1 MKFVFSCAVAV
12 WTALGAYSAH
22 AQEIDGVLETGPVYS
37 ALFTTSPESGD
48 PIGLAFRN
56 RSPAGQTILTNCLHG
71 MYCKVGRA
79 TTRPMHDTSALKFVD
94 QPSGWLEVTQARDVA
109 METVVFGY
117 EKSVKTRFGVL
128 SVDDTNRIAL
138 KGKLFQ
144 PVIENDDGISIVAHY
159 EMGASDV
166 VLLQKNGG
174 RACPARFQFITVHAK
189 GVQPTKEFGSCS
201 DIIYPQTDLASF
213 ITVSMPGFAGPF
225 ESEAVQNKAMRT
237 KLVFRYERGVLSL
250 NGKAVQ

>member
-1 MKFVFSCAVAV
+1 MKFVLSCAVAV
-12 WTALGAYSAH
+12 WSTVGACA
-22 AQEIDGVLETGPVYS
+22 AQAQAIDGVLESGPVYS

-56 RSPAGQTILTNCLHG
+56 QSPAGQAILGHCLPG

-79 TTRPMHDTSALKFVD
+79 TTRPMRDTNALKFAD

-128 SVDDTNRIAL
+128 SVVENNQMAF
-138 KGKLFQ
+138 KGKLIQ
-144 PVIENDDGISIVAHY
+144 PVIESDNSMSIVAHY
-159 EMGASDV
+159 EMGANDV
-166 VLLQKNGG
+166 VLVQKNGG
-174 RACPARFQFITVHAK
+174 SACPALFQFITVHAK
-189 GVQPTKEFGSCS
+189 GVQPSKEFGSCS

-213 ITVSMPGFAGPF
+213 ITVAMPGFAGPF
-225 ESEAVQNKAMRT
+225 ESEAVQKKAART
-237 KLVFRYERGVLSL
+237 KLVFKYERGVVSL
-250 NGKAVQ
+250 NGKVVQ

>member
-1 MKFVFSCAVAV
+1 
-12 WTALGAYSAH
+12 
-22 AQEIDGVLETGPVYS
+22 
-37 ALFTTSPESGD
+37 
-48 PIGLAFRN
+48 
-56 RSPAGQTILTNCLHG
+56 
-71 MYCKVGRA
+71 
-79 TTRPMHDTSALKFVD
+79 
-94 QPSGWLEVTQARDVA
+94 
-109 METVVFGY
+109 
-117 EKSVKTRFGVL
+117 
-128 SVDDTNRIAL
+128 
-138 KGKLFQ
+138 
-144 PVIENDDGISIVAHY
+144 
-159 EMGASDV
+159 MGASDV

-237 KLVFRYERGVLSL
+237 KLVFKYERGVLSL